1 MKSTIHVRRHGLRS
15 YRSTLD
21 LGGEGEA
28 KKLTVPRWYFISQN
42 SDPYFDHVL
51 KPLRQGT
58 RALQSRPPCL
68 GGVRVQ
74 PNLKS
79 AALDNRHE
87 LISQGSG
94 MWPRSRVFH
103 ASAQPSSRAMLSAS
117 VELCGASE
125 PLCLRIVLFL
135 AAV

>member
-28 KKLTVPRWYFISQN
+28 KKLTVPRWYFISQKP
-42 SDPYFDHVL
+42 DPYFDPVL

-74 PNLKS
+74 PDSENRLRWKTDTNLFH
-79 AALDNRHE
+79 RVV
-87 LISQGSG
+87 GSG
-94 MWPRSRVFH
+94 PV
-103 ASAQPSSRAMLSAS
+103 
-117 VELCGASE
+117 VEFTMQA
-125 PLCLRIVLFL
+125 RNQ
-135 AAV
+135 AAGHR